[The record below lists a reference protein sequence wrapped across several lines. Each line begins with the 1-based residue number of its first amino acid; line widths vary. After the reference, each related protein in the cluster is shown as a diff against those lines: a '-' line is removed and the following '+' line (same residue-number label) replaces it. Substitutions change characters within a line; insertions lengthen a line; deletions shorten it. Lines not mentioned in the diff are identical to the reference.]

1 MGFEKFIEAYN
12 KIKVWIIHF
21 WSLNMQ
27 SILCNLTSSKYF
39 PQAIHE
45 DEDESIELGSSLV
58 LNILKTEHQHLYPN
72 ILHLVMA
79 DGAYQEG

>member
-1 MGFEKFIEAYN
+1 
-12 KIKVWIIHF
+12 
-21 WSLNMQ
+21 MQ
-27 SILCNLTSSKYF
+27 FHKLKKNQKRAKYF

-58 LNILKTEHQHLYPN
+58 LNILGTEHQHLYPN

-79 DGAYQEG
+79 DGAYQEGQCFSVEFSTTSF